1 MSYESRPFLN
11 HQLIVNRH
19 QIFFSPVSME
29 KTIQLDSKEDK
40 GELEKV
46 RKMGNPTRVNKK
58 KKKQER
64 GDIVRDRVDRMDA
77 PTLDVFQDSKSPK
90 EMGLGVGA
98 VGAGPS

>member
-29 KTIQLDSKEDK
+29 KAIQLDSKEDK

-46 RKMGNPTRVNKK
+46 RKMGNPKNR